1 MFKPG
6 PIPEP
11 RQPVIMG
18 GLRIVVIAVR
28 MTSYTLP
35 IPMASTSLKPCIDCG
50 ALVRGASRC
59 PSHQLQ
65 TNRRIEKARGTR
77 QERGYGAEWMRL
89 RARALRAQPWCGDC
103 MTEGRPDNPLTGDH
117 IVPLSAGGRNEP
129 GNIRILCRRCN
140 SARGGLRATE

>member
-1 MFKPG
+1 MFKTRSV
-6 PIPEP
+6 PEP
-11 RQPVIMG
+11 CQPPITD
-18 GLRIVVIAVR
+18 GLYFVETAVR
-28 MTSYTLP
+28 PMSYTRVMP
-35 IPMASTSLKPCIDCG
+35 IARPSMKPCIDCG
-50 ALVRGASRC
+50 VLVRGASRC
-59 PSHQLQ
+59 SVHQLQ

-77 QERGYGAEWMRL
+77 QDRGYGAEWMRL

-140 SARGGLRATE
+140 SVRGGMRATE